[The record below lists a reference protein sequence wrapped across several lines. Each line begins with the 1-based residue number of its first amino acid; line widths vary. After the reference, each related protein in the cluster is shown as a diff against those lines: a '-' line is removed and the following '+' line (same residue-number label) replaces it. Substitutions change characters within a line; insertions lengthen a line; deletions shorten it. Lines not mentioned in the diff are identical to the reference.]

1 MKVVSSQR
9 PVASRGAA
17 KSARTAPSGST
28 FAPDMGTVSASA
40 GGGVSTVSALT
51 SIGSLLAVQGVEA
64 PDDAL
69 TGQRKA
75 VQNAAETLDILDE
88 IKLGLLVGEEP
99 TNKLQGLLALV
110 ETEREGVD
118 DPELENVLDH
128 IELRARVELAK
139 YGQ

>member
-9 PVASRGAA
+9 AVASRGAA
-17 KSARTAPSGST
+17 KPARTAPSGST
-28 FAPDMGTVSASA
+28 FSPDMGTISASA
-40 GGGVSTVSALT
+40 GGGVSTVSSLT

-75 VQNAAETLDILDE
+75 VQNATETLDILDE

>member
-9 PVASRGAA
+9 
-17 KSARTAPSGST
+17 TAPSRGPAKST
-28 FAPDMGTVSASA
+28 GKNVSGATFTPDMGTAAAGSSADVA
-40 GGGVSTVSALT
+40 GVSSLT

-69 TGQRKA
+69 TGKGRA
-75 VQNAAETLDILDE
+75 VANATETLDILDE
-88 IKLGLLVGEEP
+88 IKLGLLAGEAP
-99 TNKLQGLLALV
+99 TDKLQGLLQRV
-110 ETEREGVD
+110 ETERSGVD

-139 YGQ
+139 YGL

>member
-1 MKVVSSQR
+1 M
-9 PVASRGAA
+9 
-17 KSARTAPSGST
+17 
-28 FAPDMGTVSASA
+28 
-40 GGGVSTVSALT
+40 STVSSLT

-75 VQNAAETLDILDE
+75 VQNATETLDILDE

-118 DPELENVLDH
+118 DPELENVLNH